1 MAIQVSVVSLVA
13 GVTSVARYQVPLF
26 VDSCAVTST
35 WPLRR
40 ARVHRNEMILHCR
53 IGMAVE
59 RVLCLVCSC

>member
-40 ARVHRNEMILHCR
+40 ARVHRNEMILH
-53 IGMAVE
+53 
-59 RVLCLVCSC
+59 